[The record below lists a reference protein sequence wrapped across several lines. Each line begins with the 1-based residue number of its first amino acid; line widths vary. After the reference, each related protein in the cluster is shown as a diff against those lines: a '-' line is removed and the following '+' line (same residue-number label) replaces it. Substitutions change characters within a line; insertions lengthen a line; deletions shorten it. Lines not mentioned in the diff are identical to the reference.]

1 MAEESRKMRKKEKPT
16 IAIPNR
22 SISVMNA
29 MPQASSVPTTPV
41 LEKAKSLRSNCL
53 CSPTT
58 HAGSFRC
65 RNHRS
70 ASLTRNS
77 MSVGAKLSELG
88 SSMPVG
94 PKLPELGAQ
103 GS

>member
-1 MAEESRKMRKKEKPT
+1 MAM
-16 IAIPNR
+16 PNQ
-22 SISVMNA
+22 SINA
-29 MPQASSVPTTPV
+29 MKAMARASSVPTTPA

-65 RNHRS
+65 RNHRNANLPRS
-70 ASLTRNS
+70 SISIGT
-77 MSVGAKLSELG
+77 KLSELG
-88 SSMPVG
+88 GSMPVG